1 MIYDLRLL
9 WVRAGTISLFKGLH
23 MSKAL
28 LLSCVLTTGYVAF
41 LLVSLSESQKTE
53 QENQI
58 PAATTASPPSDL
70 EGFLQSLDPDSV
82 RKCLQRH
89 QSGRAID
96 QKTLLQC
103 GDFSLYANH
112 QRLPKQYAVGHF
124 KNILIN
130 SSSLDSLRAQ
140 LQECSQF
147 VTPMYQAR

>member
-9 WVRAGTISLFKGLH
+9 CVRAGTISLFKGLH

-28 LLSCVLTTGYVAF
+28 LLSCVLTTGYIAF

-58 PAATTASPPSDL
+58 PAATTVSPQSDL

-96 QKTLLQC
+96 SKTLLQC
-103 GDFSLYANH
+103 GDFSLYAKH
-112 QRLPKQYAVGHF
+112 QRLPEQYAVGHF

-130 SSSLDSLRAQ
+130 SSNLNSLRAQ
-140 LQECSQF
+140 LQESSQLIVPVF
-147 VTPMYQAR
+147 KAP